1 MFHVTFAY
9 MFTVYYRHTKFPHG
23 SLVIAI
29 KPKAKYRFRAAAMLL
44 PYIKEKHGVT
54 KMAYFTK
61 IF

>member
-1 MFHVTFAY
+1 